1 MKHYPPRR
9 LNDEKLEKLIWFLPG
24 LASTL
29 LVIFI
34 GILYITPFILIGT
47 ALFYMHGWI
56 ALLVPALGVAIA
68 VAAVLC
74 VIAHYR
80 SKSMR
85 LIRRVCK
92 KQGYSLKVRH
102 NVLTT
107 AILARTG
114 PDMVIDTGEEVFAV
128 KYMPILLRKLQVTFN
143 RTHATMQN
151 TLRFFTKPMFPIPV
165 KKKLK
170 FETDGIF
177 VRPDQKL
184 VKVLLF
190 CPTPIRVIG
199 FKEPDEK
206 GSGLAQDD
214 YKPDVTGMTMVVQ
227 ASNYGNKMRMVTLKP
242 LETEYGEFEMDNGMQ
257 DVWGTFTFGG
267 FAFARYLDRMEYERM
282 VKKEKAHR
290 QSKNAWEKY
299 RLG

>member
-1 MKHYPPRR
+1 M
-9 LNDEKLEKLIWFLPG
+9 
-24 LASTL
+24 
-29 LVIFI
+29 
-34 GILYITPFILIGT
+34 
-47 ALFYMHGWI
+47 
-56 ALLVPALGVAIA
+56 GVAIA

-107 AILARTG
+107 AILARKG